1 MHKTSDRFW
10 ENFNNLPISIQELAR
25 KNFQLLKNDSNHPS
39 LNFKK
44 VGKFWSARIGLNYRA
59 LAVKDGNDYIWVW
72 IGTHEEYDKLLKS
85 K

>member
-72 IGTHEEYDKLLKS
+72 IDTHEEYDKLLKS
-85 K
+85 Q

>member
-1 MHKTSDRFW
+1 VHKTSDRFW
-10 ENFNNLPISIQELAR
+10 ENFNNLPFSIQELAR